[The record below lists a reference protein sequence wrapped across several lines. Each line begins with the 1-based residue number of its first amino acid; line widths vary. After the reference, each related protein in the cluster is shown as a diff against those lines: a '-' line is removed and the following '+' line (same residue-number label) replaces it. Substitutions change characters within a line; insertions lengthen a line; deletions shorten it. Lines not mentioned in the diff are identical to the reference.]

1 MTHVGFREIWAL
13 LSVSISHHCQA
24 RRAARGW
31 GHFKRFGGWRL
42 AIQTRPQK
50 MLCTAPQR
58 NPDYSVM
65 PFSFSACNVKWIKWN
80 YKEVQ
85 DKVGKKGEE
94 MAQRRRVKSRGQ
106 DWTSWEVW
114 SRQLQRKDP
123 KGWRRLWQALN
134 LCRLSCS
141 TTVSQYGWAW
151 KYRSYQYRSMAT
163 EKRDKDAQR
172 ERKLTE
178 NTTS

>member
-1 MTHVGFREIWAL
+1 MSTAL
-13 LSVSISHHCQA
+13 CFHQPSLSSPQSCERLRPLQTL
-24 RRAARGW
+24 
-31 GHFKRFGGWRL
+31 WRL
-42 AIQTRPQK
+42 EACDSNAATENALHRATKESWLFRDAIFIQRLQREMNK
-50 MLCTAPQR
+50 MELQR
-58 NPDYSVM
+58 S
-65 PFSFSACNVKWIKWN
+65 SRQS
-80 YKEVQ
+80 
-85 DKVGKKGEE
+85 GKKGEE